1 MFGINQISWGQFSG
15 FILFILLAWYL
26 FVALLAFIHQK
37 HKRNTLFEDDLFT
50 PVPTESL
57 QPIAVSS
64 QDYPS
69 ELIPVRLSENIALPV
84 SFYEESGMDEGY
96 SIDAFSN
103 PDHPQLPKILEQVQ
117 VQS

>member
-26 FVALLAFIHQK
+26 SIALLAVIHQK
-37 HKRNTLFEDDLFT
+37 RKRSTLFEDDPFT
-50 PVPTESL
+50 PVLAEAL
-57 QPIAVSS
+57 QPIAVAS
-64 QDYPS
+64 QDYPT

-84 SFYEESGMDEGY
+84 SFYEESGMDDGY

>member
-15 FILFILLAWYL
+15 FIFFILLAWYL
-26 FVALLAFIHQK
+26 SVALLAFIHQK
-37 HKRNTLFEDDLFT
+37 RKRSTLFEDDSFT
-50 PVPTESL
+50 PVLAEGM
-57 QPIAVSS
+57 QPIAISS

-84 SFYEESGMDEGY
+84 SFYEESGMDDGY
-96 SIDAFSN
+96 SVEIFSE
-103 PDHPQLPKILEQVQ
+103 PDNQELPEILEQVQ

>member
-1 MFGINQISWGQFSG
+1 MFGINQISWGQFSS

-26 FVALLAFIHQK
+26 SVALLAFIHQK
-37 HKRNTLFEDDLFT
+37 RKRSTLFEDDSFT
-50 PVPTESL
+50 PVHTEAL
-57 QPIAVSS
+57 QPIAISS

-84 SFYEESGMDEGY
+84 SFYEENGMDDGY